1 MTKMKDNFTMTSEEF
16 HKFFVKAITDKE
28 FRQELAHDGFGAL
41 ERHGLDTSMIP
52 DDIRSLLARLPFD
65 DCEGDL
71 IIMEKAGGTTTTPTR
86 RKPRCGV
93 CGVCGVCTLC
103 GEINFGS
110 GSAALWAL
118 FALA

>member
-1 MTKMKDNFTMTSEEF
+1 MTRNKDNFTMSPEEF

-28 FRQELAHDGFGAL
+28 FLKELAHDGFGAL

-52 DDIRSLLARLPFD
+52 NDIRSLLARLPFD
-65 DCEGDL
+65 DCEDDL
-71 IIMEKAGGTTTTPTR
+71 VIIEKAAGTTTTTTK

-93 CGVCGVCTLC
+93 CGVCGICALC

-118 FALA
+118 FHLL